1 MEEQSLPKSRCQ
13 PRVCVIMGLDPLREN
28 PGSVEG
34 PTLREEEPAAAPC
47 VAAEWGSQSAYNC
60 TWWLPARAGG
70 HTWRGGHGGFCTWK
84 DSCSLAILVGV
95 PH

>member
-1 MEEQSLPKSRCQ
+1 MEEQSLPKSCCQ

-28 PGSVEG
+28 RGSVEG

-60 TWWLPARAGG
+60 T
-70 HTWRGGHGGFCTWK
+70 
-84 DSCSLAILVGV
+84 
-95 PH
+95 